1 MIPAV
6 DAQQASPSA
15 KPAVQP
21 PRASAAGN
29 DYVIG
34 PEDVLQVTVWKNDT
48 LSRVVPVRPDGKIS
62 LPVLNDVQAAGL
74 TPIALQ
80 QILTK
85 ALVRYIQTPEVSVI
99 VREVHSFNVS
109 VIGHVKTPG
118 RHELTGR
125 VTVLDV
131 LAMAGGLTDYAD
143 RGRIVILRRDGDV
156 TKQIP
161 FAYDKLTP
169 GNGSKAQ
176 VNFFVQPDDIIL
188 VR

>member
-1 MIPAV
+1 
-6 DAQQASPSA
+6 
-15 KPAVQP
+15 
-21 PRASAAGN
+21 
-29 DYVIG
+29 
-34 PEDVLQVTVWKNDT
+34 
-48 LSRVVPVRPDGKIS
+48 
-62 LPVLNDVQAAGL
+62 
-74 TPIALQ
+74 
-80 QILTK
+80 
-85 ALVRYIQTPEVSVI
+85 VI

-143 RGRIVILRRDGDV
+143 RGRIVILRREGDV

-169 GNGSKAQ
+169 GNGSKGQ